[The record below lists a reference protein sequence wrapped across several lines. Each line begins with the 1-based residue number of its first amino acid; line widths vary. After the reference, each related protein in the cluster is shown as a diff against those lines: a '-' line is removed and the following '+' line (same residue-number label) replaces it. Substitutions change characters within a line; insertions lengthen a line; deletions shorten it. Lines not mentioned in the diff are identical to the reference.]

1 MQKPAVTQ
9 VSINETIA
17 NRWSPRAFD
26 ANKPV
31 AEAEVTSLLE
41 AARWAPSCFGDQPW
55 RLVVWDKNT
64 DESAWQQVLENLSP
78 GNQTWA
84 KNAPILI
91 LVCADTKFTHN
102 GEPNRWGRYD
112 AGAAAENLCLQAT
125 SLGLVSH
132 QMGGFDTKKLRE
144 IANVPEQFELMA
156 MMAIGY
162 PGRVEDLP
170 EDVQARELAER
181 KRRGLGELFFKG
193 VWNQPIL

>member
-26 ANKPV
+26 ASKPV
-31 AEAEVTSLLE
+31 GEQALIRLLE

-55 RLVVWDKNT
+55 RLVVWDKNS
-64 DESAWQQVLENLSP
+64 DEIAWQQVLENLSP

-125 SLGLVSH
+125 SLGLASH

-144 IANVPEQFELMA
+144 IANVPEQFELMS

-162 PGRVEDLP
+162 PGRIEDLP

-181 KRRGLGELFFKG
+181 KRRALGELFFKG
-193 VWNQPIL
+193 TWGKPAA